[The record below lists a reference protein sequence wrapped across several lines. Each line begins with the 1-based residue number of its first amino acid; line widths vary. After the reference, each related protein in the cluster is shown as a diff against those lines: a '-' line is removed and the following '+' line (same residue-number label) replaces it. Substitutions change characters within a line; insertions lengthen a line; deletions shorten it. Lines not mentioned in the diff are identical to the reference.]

1 MASPHQKNLRKGRK
15 SLPFHVY
22 YVTKC
27 LFDKSYPVLANEAN
41 ANILISSL
49 DWLRKQEIIK
59 IGGFVVMPDHYHA
72 IIGLT
77 EKKTL
82 GQVMESLD
90 KFTARRINSFLNN
103 KGKFWQEGF
112 FDHCNRNLVEYRGT
126 LEYIHQN
133 PVRKGLVEIAENWPY
148 STANPQ
154 YTDWI
159 DWKWFGIIFP

>member
-1 MASPHQKNLRKGRK
+1 MVSPHQKNLRKGRK
-15 SLPFHVY
+15 SLPFHAY

-27 LFDKSYPVLANEAN
+27 LFDRSYPVLANEVN
-41 ANILISSL
+41 ANMLISSL

-77 EKKTL
+77 DKEEL
-82 GQVMESLD
+82 DDVMESLD
-90 KFTARRINSFLNN
+90 KYTARRINRYLNR

-112 FDHCNRNLVEYRGT
+112 FDHCMRNLIEFRDI

-133 PVRKGLVEIAENWPY
+133 PVRKGLVKIAEDWPL
-148 STANPQ
+148 STVNPQ
-154 YTDWI
+154 FANYI
-159 DWKWFGIIFP
+159 DWKWFGITMP